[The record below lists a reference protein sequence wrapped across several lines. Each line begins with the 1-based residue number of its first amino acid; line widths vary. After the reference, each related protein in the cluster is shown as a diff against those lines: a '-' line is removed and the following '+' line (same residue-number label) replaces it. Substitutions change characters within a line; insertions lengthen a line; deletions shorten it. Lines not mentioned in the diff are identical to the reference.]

1 MLSTNDMYVCFVVD
15 FGKCPF
21 LDAPDNGFVVI
32 RGFLVGDNA
41 TYFCNA
47 DYILMSGDH
56 VRHCMTDGQWSGSI
70 PSCQSTYIDKS
81 TVL

>member
-1 MLSTNDMYVCFVVD
+1 MYLLSAVIVSWINTVDIMLSTNDMYVCFVVD

-56 VRHCMTDGQWSGSI
+56 VRHCMTDGQ
-70 PSCQSTYIDKS
+70 
-81 TVL
+81 